1 MNRRDFLQRF
11 TQGTAA
17 VAVTGGALAAASRAR
32 AALSTP
38 AGTTPEAL
46 ASNEEHWRSV
56 SALWAPAPDFI
67 NLEYGYFHAAA
78 LPTLEA
84 ELRMARRINSRNS
97 RYKRVDMAADQEAA
111 RAALA
116 AAAGAPLEE
125 ITITRNATESL
136 DTVIL
141 GLDLAPG
148 DEIVYGNTDYGS
160 MIEAIEQKARRS
172 GVVPRMATIPL
183 NPSSDDEVVAAY
195 AAAMT
200 PRTKLVLVT
209 HIINI
214 TGQIMPVRKICDL
227 AHARGAEV
235 VLDSA
240 HAFGQVV
247 FRIPDLDCDYM
258 GSSLHKWM
266 CSPLGLGLLYVK
278 KSKIAKVWPLIADT
292 GLPVDDIRKLSQHG
306 TRPESAHVGLVE
318 AIRLHQEIGPAN
330 KEARLRFLQQRW
342 RIALQDLPGVVV
354 NSPRDPARYAGVGNV
369 GLRGVDPG
377 ALADYLLANHA
388 IFTVGINHTAFQ
400 GIRVT
405 PGLPTPVDHVDRFIG
420 AMQAARSHFGLA

>member
-1 MNRRDFLQRF
+1 MNRRDFIQRF

-17 VAVTGGALAAASRAR
+17 VAVTGAALAAASRAR
-32 AALSTP
+32 AALAAP
-38 AGTTPEAL
+38 AGATPESL
-46 ASNEEHWRSV
+46 AADEAYWRNV
-56 SALWAPAPDFI
+56 SSLWAPAPDFI

-97 RYKRVDMAADQEAA
+97 RYKRVDMTADQEAA

-116 AAAGAPLEE
+116 EAAGAPLEE

-172 GVVPRMATIPL
+172 GIVPRMATIPL
-183 NPSSDDEVVAAY
+183 NPASDEDVVAAY

-200 PRTKLVLVT
+200 PRTKLLLVT

-214 TGQIMPVRKICDL
+214 TGQIMPVRKICDM

-240 HAFGQVV
+240 HAFGQIV

-318 AIRLHQEIGPAN
+318 AIRVHREIGPAN
-330 KEARLRFLQQRW
+330 KEARLRYLQQRW
-342 RIALQDLPGVVV
+342 RRALQDLPGVVV
-354 NSPRDPARYAGVGNV
+354 NTPTDPTRYAGVGNV
-369 GLRGVDPG
+369 GLKGVAPG
-377 ALADYLLANHA
+377 ALADYLLATHNL
-388 IFTVGINHTAFQ
+388 FTVGINHAAFQ

-405 PGLPTPVDHVDRFIG
+405 PGVPTPADHVDRFIE
-420 AMQAARSHFGLA
+420 AMKAARSHFGLA

>member
-1 MNRRDFLQRF
+1 MNRRDFIQRF

-17 VAVTGGALAAASRAR
+17 VAVTGAALAAASRAR
-32 AALSTP
+32 AALATP
-38 AGTTPEAL
+38 AGATPESL
-46 ASNEEHWRSV
+46 AADEAYWRNV
-56 SALWAPAPDFI
+56 SSLWAPAPDFI

-97 RYKRVDMAADQEAA
+97 RYKRVDMTADQEAA

-116 AAAGAPLEE
+116 EAAGAPLEE

-172 GVVPRMATIPL
+172 GIVPRMATIPL
-183 NPSSDDEVVAAY
+183 NPASDEDVVAAY

-200 PRTKLVLVT
+200 PRTKLLLVT

-214 TGQIMPVRKICDL
+214 TGQIMPVRKICDM

-240 HAFGQVV
+240 HAFGQIV

-318 AIRLHQEIGPAN
+318 AIRVHREIGPAN
-330 KEARLRFLQQRW
+330 KEARLRYLQQRW
-342 RIALQDLPGVVV
+342 RRALQDLPGVVV
-354 NSPRDPARYAGVGNV
+354 NTPTDPTRYAGVGNV
-369 GLRGVDPG
+369 GLKGVAPG
-377 ALADYLLANHA
+377 ALADYLLATHNL
-388 IFTVGINHTAFQ
+388 FTVGINHAAFQ

-405 PGLPTPVDHVDRFIG
+405 PGVPTPADHVDRFIE
-420 AMQAARSHFGLA
+420 AMKAARSHFGLA

>member
-1 MNRRDFLQRF
+1 
-11 TQGTAA
+11 
-17 VAVTGGALAAASRAR
+17 
-32 AALSTP
+32 
-38 AGTTPEAL
+38 
-46 ASNEEHWRSV
+46 
-56 SALWAPAPDFI
+56 
-67 NLEYGYFHAAA
+67 
-78 LPTLEA
+78 
-84 ELRMARRINSRNS
+84 
-97 RYKRVDMAADQEAA
+97 
-111 RAALA
+111 
-116 AAAGAPLEE
+116 
-125 ITITRNATESL
+125 
-136 DTVIL
+136 
-141 GLDLAPG
+141 
-148 DEIVYGNTDYGS
+148 
-160 MIEAIEQKARRS
+160 
-172 GVVPRMATIPL
+172 MATIPL